1 MRFIAQKRINPF
13 PMNVSRPLGLEKVC
27 DRQLH
32 QCIAHRRGIKDVR
45 IEQDR
50 VLAHFE
56 R

>member
-13 PMNVSRPLGLEKVC
+13 PMDVSRSPGLEKVR

-45 IEQDR
+45 VEKDR
-50 VLAHFE
+50 ILAHFE
-56 R
+56 L